1 MRILITND
9 DSITSSVLVPLIK
22 WASNFGEVTTIVPKY
37 EQSGKSHGIE
47 IHKPF
52 EVLKVELEPG
62 IKVYTVDSSP
72 ADCVRFA
79 FYGMHKTYDL
89 VISGI
94 NRGLNVGLDMIYSGT
109 VGAIFEA
116 ACFDVPAVA
125 LSTVPETF
133 DEALKQ
139 LDTLKDFFLE
149 HNLLEK
155 HSLYNVNIPL
165 NPKGIRITQ
174 QGGRYYADDFLPQ
187 ENNMYMP
194 HGIDVFEPS
203 KDPSLMLDTDAALH
217 DGYISISP
225 LTLCRTEM
233 NVFRSL
239 LELNK
244 N

>member
-1 MRILITND
+1 MKILITND
-9 DSITSSVLVPLIK
+9 DSVSSSVLVPLIK
-22 WASNFGEVTTIVPKY
+22 WASNFGEVTTVVPKY

-52 EVLKVELEPG
+52 EVLKTELEPG
-62 IKVYTVDSSP
+62 IEVYTVDSSP

-79 FYGMHKTYDL
+79 FYGMQKTYDL

-139 LDTLKDFFLE
+139 LDTVKNFFLE
-149 HNLLEK
+149 HKLLEK

-174 QGGRYYADDFLPQ
+174 QGGRYYADDFIPQ
-187 ENNMYMP
+187 KNNMYMP
-194 HGIDVFEPS
+194 CGKDVFLPS
-203 KDPSLMLDTDAALH
+203 ENPALMLDTDAALH
-217 DGYISISP
+217 NGYISISP
-225 LTLCRTEM
+225 LTLCRTDM
-233 NVFRSL
+233 NVFN
-239 LELNK
+239 ELKILND
-244 N
+244 